1 MGLPLS
7 KSIDALR
14 SRCLDIGD
22 LIIFLYIAAFV
33 RQYLWLVGD
42 NRLAWPLTLLL
53 SALVWG
59 LHWRTKEPA
68 GDATPAM
75 FWPSVALPLFG
86 FYALRAAL
94 PDLSWDV
101 IDYRLINAER
111 ALSGWP
117 IRPGDFFPTRFPFNP
132 APDMVMG
139 LGRYLLGYRLGTLVN
154 FSVLVWTGMLLERLL
169 RAFVRG
175 ATARCLSVL
184 VLLLTEQ
191 LLFEVN
197 NYMVDLLAL
206 PLLLEAARI
215 SIETEGGERGRRDF
229 LRAGLYLGASL
240 AFKLTNLAYAVPIV
254 LLFAYRVLR
263 KDARFDLKAVLYG
276 LAAILLPL
284 APYSLYIFR
293 QTGNPV
299 FPLYNWIFQSPY
311 WPVIDTRTERW
322 GPIVDDPRFKHLK
335 AWEILLWP
343 LLQPF
348 RVEHTAAD
356 LGPHWGRVSVA
367 FVAALCGVLWRGA
380 DRRIRSLSF
389 ITLFGAILWS
399 AASGMLRYAM
409 FVELAGG
416 AVTIYFIVV
425 LYRRTKDSTPPR
437 APTLARVAALLL
449 SFVLVAQSAATCV
462 YAYRFEWGSRPV
474 VFALPGNHLHDARH
488 LLSDRSARGYLSTE
502 ERALFDG
509 VGAWMESGPMTSGIQ
524 VLFNAEA
531 PQLCVYMPE
540 FFSTEESRRRFAR
553 ALELSRGK
561 RLATLC
567 MADEFK
573 SCTEHLSR
581 AGLGVGKIS
590 AVSLPYYSERAR
602 FATSYFME
610 VLPPGV
616 HPRREFEITAAA
628 APLADGDFRAALSWA
643 RTPPLKLSSGERRA
657 LSVVV
662 RNASRVK
669 WPSLGQAGQNLRLFL
684 GNHWLAPDGR
694 ILTNDD
700 GRSSLPYDLAP
711 GEEIELLLTVTAP
724 REPGDYFLEVDLLQE
739 GVSWF
744 GLKGSDTLRLKV
756 KVEEQAPR

>member
-1 MGLPLS
+1 MMRLRLP
-7 KSIDALR
+7 KRFNALR
-14 SRCLDIGD
+14 HLDPGD
-22 LIIFLYIAAFV
+22 FIIFLYITAFV

-42 NRLAWPLTLLL
+42 NRLAWPLTILL
-53 SALVWG
+53 SALVWY
-59 LHWRTKEPA
+59 LHWRTKESPA
-68 GDATPAM
+68 DATPAL
-75 FWPSVALPLFG
+75 FWLTVALPLFG

-111 ALSGWP
+111 ALDGWP
-117 IRPGDFFPTRFPFNP
+117 VRPGDFFPTRFPFNP

-139 LGRYLLGYRLGTLVN
+139 LGRYLLGYRLGTLIN
-154 FSVLVWTGMLLERLL
+154 FAVLVWTGVLLERLL
-169 RAFVRG
+169 RTFVRS
-175 ATARCLSVL
+175 ARTRCLCVL

-215 SIETEGGERGRRDF
+215 AVETVGGERGRRDF
-229 LRAGLYLGASL
+229 IRAGLYLGASL

-254 LLFAYRVLR
+254 MLFAYRVWT
-263 KDARFDLKAVLYG
+263 KDAHFDLKAVLYG
-276 LAAILLPL
+276 VAAILLPL

-299 FPLYNWIFQSPY
+299 FPLYNWIFQSPF
-311 WPVIDTRTERW
+311 WPVHDTRTERW

-335 AWEILLWP
+335 VWETLLWP

-356 LGPHWGRVSVA
+356 LGPHWGRVSIA
-367 FVAALCGVLWRGA
+367 FVAALAGALWRGA
-380 DRRIRSLSF
+380 DRRIRALSF
-389 ITLFGAILWS
+389 ITLVGALLWS

-409 FVELAGG
+409 FVELVGG
-416 AVTIYFIVV
+416 AITIYFIVT
-425 LYRRTKDSTPPR
+425 LFQRAKDSTSSPALTP
-437 APTLARVAALLL
+437 ARVVALLL
-449 SFVLVAQSAATCV
+449 SAILVAQSATACV
-462 YAYRFEWGSRPV
+462 YAYRFEWGSRPSI
-474 VFALPGNHLHDARH
+474 FALPENHLHDARH

-502 ERALFDG
+502 ERALFDE
-509 VGAWMESGPMTSGIQ
+509 VGAWIESGPMTSGIQ
-524 VLFNAEA
+524 VLFNREA

-540 FFSTEESRRRFAR
+540 FFETEESRQRFAR
-553 ALELSRGK
+553 ALELSKGK

-581 AGLGVGKIS
+581 SGLGVGKIS
-590 AVSLPYYSERAR
+590 ALSLPYYSDRAR

-616 HPRREFEITAAA
+616 EPRREFDITAARG
-628 APLADGDFRAALSWA
+628 PLADGDFRAALSWA
-643 RTPPLKLSSGERRA
+643 RTPPASLSPGERRA
-657 LSVVV
+657 LYVVV
-662 RNASRVK
+662 RNAGRAK
-669 WPSLGQAGQNLRLFL
+669 WPSLGQSGQNFRIFL
-684 GNHWLAPDGR
+684 GNHWLGPDRR

-711 GEEIELLLTVTAP
+711 GEEIELLLTVAAP
-724 REPGDYFLEVDLLQE
+724 RAPGVYVLEVDLLQE

-744 GLKGSDTLRLKV
+744 GLRGSDTLRLNM
-756 KVEEQAPR
+756 KVED